1 MRKSDKKTDNA
12 IRLELTGICESAL
25 EDIKGFLWLTHIVDY
40 DKFPLS
46 LKVICVFDTNDNLT
60 AFNTSNYKGQ
70 LKNQIKSGLQAI
82 GVQIKSIDKHV
93 FFDSQEACD
102 IHHNGQWAARFQ
114 RVIH

>member
-1 MRKSDKKTDNA
+1 MK
-12 IRLELTGICESAL
+12 IF
-25 EDIKGFLWLTHIVDY
+25 DISLPAYDLKENVD
-40 DKFPLS
+40 F
-46 LKVICVFDTNDNLT
+46 
-60 AFNTSNYKGQ
+60 
-70 LKNQIKSGLQAI
+70 QAI